1 MMKVKYIFIYSLS
14 VFLLLAVKSVTA
26 QQTLSLE
33 EAWKRAATVS
43 ADANFLNSIYGL
55 AEAESKVG
63 VVMPFLSTLVEAG
76 QVNSAFTDTKIT
88 VSQSGYF
95 PSYHKAFKNRQ
106 EGSKLLASSEKQL
119 REWDIRR
126 LVTSLYVQYHYL
138 TSVKDLYENQDSVFR
153 QALERAKLRF
163 STGESDGVE
172 VVEATAQLSHLQQ
185 MRQEAESMMNM
196 VLTVFR
202 SLTGTSETT
211 FPGEIDDVTTMLPI
225 DVGRKNEAQHPYLQ
239 KLETEML
246 FHQMEANWKRAQRK
260 PMWTLAFN
268 NTSFRGIGADDRV
281 YGASSRF
288 SSVQLGIAFPIF
300 GSQSS
305 KIDEVIKRTEEKTTA
320 EKYLAE
326 MKITNQRNTALLRW
340 QRLQDQMLV
349 FEQQSLPLAAQ
360 LQEIA
365 RNKLKNGEID
375 FMKYAYMTEQAQ
387 SLLLDYASLKKQV
400 NEAAVDYHFVTF

>member
-1 MMKVKYIFIYSLS
+1 MQY
-14 VFLLLAVKSVTA
+14 
-26 QQTLSLE
+26 
-33 EAWKRAATVS
+33 
-43 ADANFLNSIYGL
+43 N
-55 AEAESKVG
+55 
-63 VVMPFLSTLVEAG
+63 
-76 QVNSAFTDTKIT
+76 
-88 VSQSGYF
+88 
-95 PSYHKAFKNRQ
+95 
-106 EGSKLLASSEKQL
+106 QL
-119 REWDIRR
+119 
-126 LVTSLYVQYHYL
+126 
-138 TSVKDLYENQDSVFR
+138 
-153 QALERAKLRF
+153 
-163 STGESDGVE
+163 
-172 VVEATAQLSHLQQ
+172 
-185 MRQEAESMMNM
+185 
-196 VLTVFR
+196 
-202 SLTGTSETT
+202 
-211 FPGEIDDVTTMLPI
+211 
-225 DVGRKNEAQHPYLQ
+225 
-239 KLETEML
+239 
-246 FHQMEANWKRAQRK
+246 EANWKRAQRK

-288 SSVQLGIAFPIF
+288 SSVQLGVAFPIF

-326 MKITNQRNTALLRW
+326 MKITNQRNTALMRW

>member
-14 VFLLLAVKSVTA
+14 VFLTLVVKSVTA

-95 PSYHKAFKNRQ
+95 PSYHKAYKNRQ

-138 TSVKDLYENQDSVFR
+138 NSVKDLYENQDSVFR

-185 MRQEAESMMNM
+185 MRQEAESMMNT

-211 FPGEIDDVTTMLPI
+211 LPGEIGDVTTLLPI
-225 DVGRKNEAQHPYLQ
+225 NAGGGDIDQHPYLQ
-239 KLETEML
+239 KLETEMKFNQL
-246 FHQMEANWKRAQRK
+246 EANWKRAQRK
-260 PMWTLAFN
+260 PIWTLAFN
-268 NTSFRGIGADDRV
+268 NTSFRGTGADDRV

-288 SSVQLGIAFPIF
+288 SSVQLGVAFPIF

-326 MKITNQRNTALLRW
+326 TKITNQRNTALMRW
-340 QRLQDQMLV
+340 QSLQDQMLV